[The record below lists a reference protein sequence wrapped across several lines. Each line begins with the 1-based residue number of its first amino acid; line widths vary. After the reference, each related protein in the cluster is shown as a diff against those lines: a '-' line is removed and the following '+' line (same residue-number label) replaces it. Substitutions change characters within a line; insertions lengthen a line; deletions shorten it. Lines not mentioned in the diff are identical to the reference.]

1 MKEPIIEIK
10 NLNFT
15 YNRGK
20 GNEYQALS
28 NINLNIFPEEYVIIF
43 GPSGCGKSTLL
54 NVIAGLE
61 TADSGEAR
69 ALAHDLMHL
78 SKKDFAYYHRY
89 ELGIIFQAYN
99 LIPSLTVLENVA
111 LPQIFINRNRSK
123 REDHARTLLER
134 FGIANHADK
143 IPTELSGGQQQR
155 IGIARSIV
163 NNPQIVIADEPMG
176 NLDSTSAKNVLE
188 ILRELNEE
196 ENKTIILVTHDPEI
210 LFVADR
216 VIYVKDGA
224 IIKEEVNSTKVKKGK
239 VKAEVPRSPSKE
251 LNEMM
256 KIYHTMD
263 DSQINVLIMPYKAK
277 VLVNRFSSRLSAE
290 EAGKFE
296 DLLQRK
302 MLGTL
307 TDEEFADNLSRSF
320 VDGGVGLSRKT
331 AQKVVAR
338 VNDVIGI
345 AQYIYQ
351 DYHQKPNASG
361 KHDLITNK
369 EKADAVTQYLLRTC
383 YHGQVGAMNEIKM
396 SRLKQAVI
404 ERVMTDLPKSDFYNY
419 LDQSFKDSGVGLNSR
434 TARAITEELELILVV
449 GYGFKLKKDIKSDK

>member
-1 MKEPIIEIK
+1 MPKTPIIEIK

-20 GNEYQALS
+20 GNEYKALNGIS
-28 NINLNIFPEEYVIIF
+28 LNIYPEEYVIIF

-61 TADSGEAR
+61 TADDGEAR
-69 ALAHDLMHL
+69 SLGHDLMKL

-111 LPQIFINRNRSK
+111 LPQIFINTNKKK

-134 FGIANHADK
+134 FGISNHADK

-196 ENKTIILVTHDPEI
+196 EKKTIILVTHDPEI

-224 IIKEEVNSTKVKKGK
+224 IIKEEVNSKKVKQGK
-239 VKAEVPRSPSKE
+239 VNSEVPRAPSKE
-251 LNEMM
+251 LNDMM
-256 KIYHTMD
+256 KIYQNMD

-277 VLVNRFSSRLSAE
+277 VFVNRFSSRLSTE
-290 EAGKFE
+290 EANKFE

-307 TDEEFADNLSRSF
+307 TDEEFVENLHRSF
-320 VDGGVGLSRKT
+320 VDGGVGLNKRT
-331 AQKVVAR
+331 AENIVER
-338 VNDVIGI
+338 VNSVVEM
-345 AQYIYQ
+345 ARFLYQ
-351 DYHQKPNASG
+351 DYHQEKNAAG
-361 KHDLITNK
+361 NHDLITNK
-369 EKADAVTQYLLRTC
+369 EKGDVITEYLLKTC
-383 YHGQVGAMNEIKM
+383 YHGHKNKLSEISL
-396 SRLKQAVI
+396 SRLKQAI
-404 ERVMTDLPKSDFYNY
+404 MERIATDLPKSDFYNY
-419 LDQSFKDSGVGLNSR
+419 LDLSFRESGVGLNSR
-434 TARAITEELELILVV
+434 TARAITEELELILIV
-449 GYGFKLKKDIKSDK
+449 GYGFKISSGK